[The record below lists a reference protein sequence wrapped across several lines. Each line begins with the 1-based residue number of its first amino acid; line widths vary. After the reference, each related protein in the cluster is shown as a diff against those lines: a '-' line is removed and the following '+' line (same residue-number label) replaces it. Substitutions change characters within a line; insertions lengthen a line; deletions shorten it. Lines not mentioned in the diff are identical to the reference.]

1 MFGRSKKLYNTID
14 ALQSHNQELID
25 EINSLKNTI
34 ATLQTSLCQKNAELE
49 KSQKILYSIPTD
61 DNGNPL
67 CDRYLYVARH
77 NNDTLLQQWNLWENS
92 LHQEDQQLQR
102 QKRAKAANYTPLSL
116 NPIDGSGTFRGSSCD
131 YTTTLCDC
139 SCTDFY
145 RRHLPC
151 KHMYRLAYEFD
162 LFFMDGVSKLPEGM
176 HAITMADF
184 KERFRSVPKSYY
196 ETVYNIFSED
206 EAIVLEKS
214 LSLKRLLDL
223 QLIQPSSNTRAF
235 LDSFTKDQLLY
246 YLPPNHKKSMRKAAL
261 VEEIENEHPEVI
273 EELQR
278 TSIAVEPSVSLLHIK
293 DEIEAYL
300 SRLDF

>member
-116 NPIDGSGTFRGSSCD
+116 NPIDGS
-131 YTTTLCDC
+131 
-139 SCTDFY
+139 
-145 RRHLPC
+145 
-151 KHMYRLAYEFD
+151 
-162 LFFMDGVSKLPEGM
+162 
-176 HAITMADF
+176 
-184 KERFRSVPKSYY
+184 
-196 ETVYNIFSED
+196 
-206 EAIVLEKS
+206 
-214 LSLKRLLDL
+214 LSL
-223 QLIQPSSNTRAF
+223 I
-235 LDSFTKDQLLY
+235 
-246 YLPPNHKKSMRKAAL
+246 
-261 VEEIENEHPEVI
+261 
-273 EELQR
+273 
-278 TSIAVEPSVSLLHIK
+278 HI
-293 DEIEAYL
+293 
-300 SRLDF
+300 